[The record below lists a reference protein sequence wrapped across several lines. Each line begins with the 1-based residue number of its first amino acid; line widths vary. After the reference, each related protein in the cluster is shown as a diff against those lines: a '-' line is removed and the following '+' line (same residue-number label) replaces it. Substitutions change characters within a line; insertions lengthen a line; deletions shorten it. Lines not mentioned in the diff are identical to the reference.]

1 MRAFRLSLLGLA
13 AVAILAGP
21 VLAAELGDAAPA
33 LKVEKWIKGG
43 PVDVQDGKNV
53 YVVEFWATWCSPCKA
68 SIPHLTAL
76 QKEYKDKG
84 VVVVGVSVD
93 EALKRKTRDN
103 VAPFVQEKGDE
114 MGYTVA
120 LDDADKTTRKA
131 YMDGFVFDGIPT
143 AFVIDKGKVVWAG
156 QSDDTEDGS
165 IAWNGL
171 DKAVA
176 EIVAGKYDLKAAAK
190 ADQERRVVVE
200 KRRKALEVANKYL
213 DAVKASE
220 KPEGIEKLG
229 QDALAALGTDPSLLN
244 GFAWSLL
251 TDEDIKFRD
260 LKFALRVAK
269 AAYDASEGKEAG
281 IVDTYA
287 RALFDNGQKKEVIEY
302 QKKAVQLAGKDDAMR
317 AELETTLKK
326 YEADQ
331 K

>member
-1 MRAFRLSLLGLA
+1 MRALQLTVLGLVA
-13 AVAILAGP
+13 AILAGP
-21 VLAAELGDAAPA
+21 GMAAELGDAAPA

-43 PVDVQDGKNV
+43 PVDVRDGKNT
-53 YVVEFWATWCSPCKA
+53 YVVEFWATWCSPCRA
-68 SIPHLTAL
+68 SIPHLTEL
-76 QKEYKDKG
+76 QKKYKDKG
-84 VVVVGVSVD
+84 LVVVGVSVD

-103 VAPFVQEKGDE
+103 VAPFVQDKGDA

-120 LDDADKTTRKA
+120 LDDADKSTRTA

-176 EIVAGKYDLKAAAK
+176 DLVAGKYDLKAAAK
-190 ADQERRVVVE
+190 ADHERREVAE
-200 KRRKALEVANKYL
+200 KRRQALQASNKYL
-213 DAVKASE
+213 EAAKASE
-220 KPEGIEKLG
+220 KPEGIDKLG
-229 QDALAALGTDPSLLN
+229 QDALAALGNDASLLN
-244 GFAWSLL
+244 AFAWGLL

-260 LKFALRVAK
+260 LKLALRAAK
-269 AAYDASEGKEAG
+269 AAYDASAGKEAA

-287 RALFDNGQKKEVIEY
+287 RALYDNGQQKEAIEF
-302 QKKAVQLAGKDDAMR
+302 QKKAAQLASKDEAMR
-317 AELETTLKK
+317 AELEATLKK
-326 YEADQ
+326 YEAAQ

>member
-1 MRAFRLSLLGLA
+1 MRAFRLSWLVLA
-13 AVAILAGP
+13 AAALVATP

-43 PVDVQDGKNV
+43 PVDVRDGKHV

-76 QKEYKDKG
+76 QKKYKDQG

-93 EALKRKTRDN
+93 EAVKHKSRDK
-103 VAPFVQEKGDE
+103 VAPFVQEKGDD
-114 MGYTVA
+114 MGYVVA
-120 LDDADKTTRKA
+120 LDDADKTTRIA

-143 AFVIDKGKVVWAG
+143 AFVVDKGKVVWAG
-156 QSDDTEDGS
+156 QSDDNPDGS
-165 IAWNGL
+165 ITWNGL

-176 EIVAGKYDLKAAAK
+176 QVVAGKYDLKAAIK
-190 ADQERRVVVE
+190 ANQERRVAVE
-200 KRRKALEVANKYL
+200 KRRKALEISNKYL
-213 DAVKASE
+213 EAVKASD
-220 KPEGIEKLG
+220 KPEGVDQLG
-229 QDALAALGTDPSLLN
+229 QDALASLGTDANLLN

-260 LKFALRVAK
+260 PKFALRVAK
-269 AAYDASEGKEAG
+269 AAYDACEGKEAA

-287 RALFDNGQKKEVIEY
+287 RALFDNGQKQAAIEY
-302 QKKAVQLAGKDDAMR
+302 QKKAVQLAGKDEGLRM
-317 AELETTLKK
+317 ELETTLKK
-326 YEADQ
+326 YEGAE

>member
-1 MRAFRLSLLGLA
+1 MNAFRLSLLGLVAA
-13 AVAILAGP
+13 AVLAGP
-21 VLAAELGDAAPA
+21 VLATELGDAAPA

-53 YVVEFWATWCSPCKA
+53 YVVEFWATWCSPCRA
-68 SIPHLTAL
+68 SIPHMTAL
-76 QKEYKDKG
+76 QKKYKEKG

-93 EALKRKTRDN
+93 EALKRKTRDA
-103 VAPFVQEKGDE
+103 VAPFVQEKGDD
-114 MGYTVA
+114 MGYTIA
-120 LDDADKTTRKA
+120 LDDADKTTRTA

-143 AFVIDKGKVVWAG
+143 AFVIDKGKVVWGG

-165 IAWNGL
+165 IAWSGL

-176 EIVAGKYDLKAAAK
+176 DIVAGKYDLKAAAK
-190 ADQERRVVVE
+190 ADHERRVVAE
-200 KRRKALEVANKYL
+200 KRRKALESSAKYL

-220 KPEGIEKLG
+220 QPEGAEQLG
-229 QDALAALGTDPSLLN
+229 QDTLAALGSDASLLN
-244 GFAWSLL
+244 GFAWALL

-269 AAYDASEGKEAG
+269 AAYDACAGKEAA

-287 RALFDNGQKKEVIEY
+287 RALFDNGQKKEAIEY
-302 QKKAVQLAGKDDAMR
+302 QKKAVELAGKDDASR
-317 AELETTLKK
+317 AEMEATLKK
-326 YEADQ
+326 YEGAQ

>member
-13 AVAILAGP
+13 AAAILAGP
-21 VLAAELGDAAPA
+21 AFATELGDAAPA

-53 YVVEFWATWCSPCKA
+53 YIVEFWATWCSPCKA
-68 SIPHLTAL
+68 SIPHLTEL
-76 QKEYKDKG
+76 QKKYKDKG

-103 VAPFVQEKGDE
+103 VGPFVQEKGDD

-120 LDDADKTTRKA
+120 LDEADKTTRTA

-143 AFVIDKGKVVWAG
+143 AFVVDKGKVVWAG

-165 IAWNGL
+165 IKWDGL

-176 EIVAGKYDLKAAAK
+176 DVVAGKYDLKVAVK

-200 KRRKALEVANKYL
+200 KRRKALEASNKYL
-213 DAVKASE
+213 EAVKASA
-220 KPEGIEKLG
+220 KPEGVEKLG
-229 QDALAALGTDPSLLN
+229 QEALTALGTDPSLLN
-244 GFAWSLL
+244 SFAWALL

-269 AAYDASEGKEAG
+269 AAYDASEGKDAA

-287 RALFDNGQKKEVIEY
+287 RALFDNGQKQEAIEQ
-302 QKKAVQLAGKDDAMR
+302 QKKAVQLAGKDDASR
-317 AELETTLKK
+317 AEMEATLKK
-326 YEADQ
+326 YEGAQ